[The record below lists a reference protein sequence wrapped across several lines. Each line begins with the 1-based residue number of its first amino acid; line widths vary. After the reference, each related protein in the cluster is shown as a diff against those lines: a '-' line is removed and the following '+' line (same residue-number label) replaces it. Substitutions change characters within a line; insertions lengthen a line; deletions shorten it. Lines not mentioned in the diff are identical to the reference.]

1 MQQLFSKFSSNLS
14 RFAGHRLPSGRN
26 AEPDSSMLLS
36 NNLAVSYDHYFQ
48 SGLYGRRYPR
58 FNPNVA
64 DLVRGLVTQGACV
77 LDFGCGDGR
86 YIAPLLDAG
95 ASVIGYDISPVA
107 IETLSLKYR
116 NAIEGGR
123 LRVVGYALDA
133 LERQVAPG
141 SCDLVLLLFGVLGH
155 IRGDAQRV
163 ATLRALRTMLR
174 PGGRLVVTVPNR
186 RRRFSKEQA
195 ACRDL
200 IASDKLEEGDVF
212 YHRHESGRAIDMY
225 YHLFSLESFEDLLAR
240 AGFAVERIL
249 PESMMPER
257 SVIQVPAGAALDRA
271 LMALLPLHMAYGFA
285 AVASPSDGRN

>member
-1 MQQLFSKFSSNLS
+1 MSFK
-14 RFAGHRLPSGRN
+14 
-26 AEPDSSMLLS
+26 D
-36 NNLAVSYDHYFQ
+36 NLAVSYDHYFQ

-64 DLVRGLVTQGACV
+64 DLVRGLVTQGSCV

-86 YIAPLLDAG
+86 YIHPLLDAG

-107 IETLSLKYR
+107 IETLSLRYR
-116 NAIEGGR
+116 NAIESGR
-123 LRVVGYALDA
+123 LRTVGYALDA

-163 ATLRALRTMLR
+163 ATLRTLHAMLR

-200 IASDKLEEGDVF
+200 IASDKIEDGDVF
-212 YHRHESGRAIDMY
+212 YQRHESGKAIDMY
-225 YHLFSLESFEDLLAR
+225 YHLFSLESFKDLLAR

-249 PESMMPER
+249 PESVMPER

-285 AVASPSDGRN
+285 AVASPSEGRN

>member
-1 MQQLFSKFSSNLS
+1 MQQFFSKISTNLS
-14 RFAGHRLPSGRN
+14 RFVAGRLPSGRN
-26 AEPDSSMLLS
+26 TSPEASMS
-36 NNLAVSYDHYFQ
+36 FKDNLAVSYDHYFQ

-64 DLVRGLVTQGACV
+64 DLVRGLVTQGSCV

-86 YIAPLLDAG
+86 YIDPLLDAG

-107 IETLSLKYR
+107 IETLSLRYR
-116 NAIEGGR
+116 NAIESGR
-123 LRVVGYALDA
+123 VRTVGYALDA

-163 ATLRALRTMLR
+163 ATLRTLHAMLR

-200 IASDKLEEGDVF
+200 IASDKIEDGDVF
-212 YHRHESGRAIDMY
+212 YQRHESGKAIDMY
-225 YHLFSLESFEDLLAR
+225 YHLFSLESFKDLLAR

-249 PESMMPER
+249 PESVMPER

-271 LMALLPLHMAYGFA
+271 LMSLLPLHMAYGFA
-285 AVASPSDGRN
+285 AVASPSKGRN

>member
-1 MQQLFSKFSSNLS
+1 MQQFFSKISTNLS
-14 RFAGHRLPSGRN
+14 RFVAGRLPSGRN
-26 AEPDSSMLLS
+26 TSPEASMS
-36 NNLAVSYDHYFQ
+36 FKDNLAVSYDHYFQ

-64 DLVRGLVTQGACV
+64 DLVRGLVTQGSCV

-86 YIAPLLDAG
+86 YIDPLLDAG

-107 IETLSLKYR
+107 IETLSLRYR
-116 NAIEGGR
+116 NAIESGR
-123 LRVVGYALDA
+123 LRTVGYALDA

-163 ATLRALRTMLR
+163 ATLRTLHAMLR

-200 IASDKLEEGDVF
+200 IASDRLEDGDVF
-212 YHRHESGRAIDMY
+212 YQRHESGKAIDMY
-225 YHLFSLESFEDLLAR
+225 YHLFSLESFKDLLAR

-249 PESMMPER
+249 PESVMPER

-271 LMALLPLHMAYGFA
+271 LMALFPLHMAYGFA
-285 AVASPSDGRN
+285 AVASPSEGRN